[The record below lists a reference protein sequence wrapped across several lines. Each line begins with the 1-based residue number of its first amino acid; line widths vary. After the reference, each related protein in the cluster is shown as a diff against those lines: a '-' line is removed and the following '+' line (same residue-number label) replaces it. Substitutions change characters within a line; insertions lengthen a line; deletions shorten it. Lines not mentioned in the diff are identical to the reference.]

1 MLHIIDDDKFVRR
14 GFDLLFRSAGM
25 ESKSYESA
33 IEFMETG
40 SLGIEDII
48 ILDMHM
54 PEMNGC
60 EFLEYLLK
68 NEIHLPVIIIT
79 AYDEPS
85 SRECAKKYSA
95 MAYLRKPVDGQALI
109 DLIKYQ
115 FSTVG

>member
-1 MLHIIDDDKFVRR
+1 MIHLVDDDKFVRR

-33 IEFMETG
+33 VEFIDIGT
-40 SLGIEDII
+40 LGPEDVI

-54 PEMNGC
+54 PDMNGC
-60 EFLEYLLK
+60 EFLEYLSK
-68 NEIHLPVIIIT
+68 NEIRLPVIIIT

-85 SRECAKKYSA
+85 SRECAKNYNA
-95 MAYLRKPVDGQALI
+95 IAFLRKPVDGQALI
-109 DLIKYQ
+109 DLIKYH